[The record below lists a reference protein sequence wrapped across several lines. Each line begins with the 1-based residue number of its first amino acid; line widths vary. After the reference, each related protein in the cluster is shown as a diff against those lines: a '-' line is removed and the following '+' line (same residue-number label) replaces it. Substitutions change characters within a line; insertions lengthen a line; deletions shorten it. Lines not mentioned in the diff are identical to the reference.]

1 MAEEH
6 ILAVAR
12 VERECFASPWTADG
26 LRAELVSDTA
36 VFLVALLNGI
46 LIGYGGMHFVCG
58 EGYFD
63 NIAVL
68 PEFRRQG
75 IGRAIVQALLDF
87 ARQHGGAFVSLEV
100 RESNSGAFAL
110 YRMLG
115 FRRVGRRRN
124 FYTKPSEDA
133 LILTK
138 RF

>member
-1 MAEEH
+1 
-6 ILAVAR
+6 
-12 VERECFASPWTADG
+12 
-26 LRAELVSDTA
+26 
-36 VFLVALLNGI
+36 
-46 LIGYGGMHFVCG
+46 MHFVCG